1 MKILKLIIHN
11 IASVSLA
18 TIDFGARPLADAEVF
33 LITGVTGA
41 GKTTILDSICLA
53 LFGQVPR
60 MQRTEMTAKSVVGQ
74 DEVSASDTRQLLR
87 NGTSEGS
94 ATLHFIANDNNTY
107 IVEWAISRTT
117 RSYKGNQAGKLKAV
131 KRTLTCVSDP
141 TVPIIDKE
149 RPVRARIEELIG
161 LTYDQFCRTTML
173 AQGEFTRFLV
183 SSDGDKAGILEK
195 IIGKTDFTRAGV
207 CIFQNYKAREENL
220 ARLRERLEALS
231 LLSDDDRT
239 ALDNE
244 SASLTAANT
253 TDAVSVKNIDAA
265 LTWLERHKALVRRRD
280 TDNEALR
287 RLTEQMESQQFTDRK
302 RLLEEYSETAEPRA
316 RMAAEASMTA
326 AIADTNA
333 QIAALKKE
341 YARYLAAK
349 NLIRLT
355 ISNLNEAIEKD
366 EKSKAAYGDRTGA
379 FANHEEILSLFDK
392 IISADK
398 SIKATENRIKEC
410 DKKAESLNRVAASH
424 HKALDKAIAE
434 TKPLT
439 EALSAS
445 EARLRAIDITALAT
459 RLAAIDRQSSEL
471 ESIEKLA
478 ASIQSAAD
486 NIDVADKKISSDRDT
501 LSELKETVTALDKE
515 HETLVAAEAEAIRR
529 YTLAEATADEFASRI
544 RALLTPG
551 CQCPVCR
558 QRVADV
564 AADSTADTDAES
576 ELRRTLRD
584 ERDAATAILRDNEA
598 ETVRVKAHISLLDKQ
613 INEAEST
620 LRKQREQLDKQR
632 TALSDAIRDGGY
644 APDVVSTASELRVKL
659 TDERRDVRSKISKVA
674 TLQTERDEITAQL
687 NKVNAKAER
696 VRADLDKTNN
706 GIAGVNATR
715 QTLTESRGN
724 LRSTRRADVDTLCG
738 IENITLWGVSDAPSC
753 DIAAIRDRY
762 INDRKEYTALASR
775 ISEMQEKLTRH
786 VRELDDLSALDS
798 RIPWRDI
805 APAGSAVSKPLLAI
819 NSILSSYTLLTAR
832 RDEAMKARQSARADI
847 AAYLASNTRYTAE
860 KLQQLSGLTEDEI
873 KALAT
878 EIEHITRD
886 SQRAADVCRRTAD
899 ELDAHVKVRPEI
911 ADEENTETLTRQRDI
926 ITEQITERNRR
937 IGAIQQQLNTDND
950 NRAKAGTL
958 TQAIADATADRDRW
972 HRLNDLLGS
981 SDGKRFK
988 SIALS
993 YILNSLLDSANAYL
1007 ARLTPRYT
1015 LAVEPGTY
1023 NIDIIDS
1030 YNGYTRRSANT
1041 SSGGESFMVSLALSL
1056 ALSDIS
1062 PRLSVDTLFID
1073 EGFGTLSGEP
1083 LSNAV
1088 TLLRNLRHSSGRKVG
1103 IISHIEALSREIP
1116 VHINVIKDAATAT
1129 SRITVS
1135 DS

>member
-11 IASVSLA
+11 IASVASA

-107 IVEWAISRTT
+107 IVEWTISRTT

-265 LTWLERHKALVRRRD
+265 LTWLERHEALVRRRD

-287 RLTEQMESQQFTDRK
+287 RLTETMESQQFTDRK
-302 RLLEEYSETAEPRA
+302 RLLEEYNETAEPRA
-316 RMAAEASMTA
+316 RMATEASMTA
-326 AIADTNA
+326 AIADTDA
-333 QIAALKKE
+333 RIDALKKE

-355 ISNLNEAIEKD
+355 VSDLNEAIGKD
-366 EKSKAAYGDRTGA
+366 EKSKAAYGDRAGA
-379 FANHEEILSLFDK
+379 FANHEEILPLFDK

-410 DKKAESLNRVAASH
+410 DKKAETLNRVAATH
-424 HKALDKAIAE
+424 REALDKANAE
-434 TKPLT
+434 AKPLA

-471 ESIEKLA
+471 ENIEKLA

-515 HETLVAAEAEAIRR
+515 HEALVAAEAEAIRR

-576 ELRRTLRD
+576 ELRRTLRA
-584 ERDAATAILRDNEA
+584 ERDAATATLRDNEA

-632 TALSDAIRDGGY
+632 TALADAIRDGGY

-674 TLQTERDEITAQL
+674 ALQTERDEITDQL

-706 GIAGVNATR
+706 GIAGVDATR
-715 QTLTESRGN
+715 QTLSESMES
-724 LRSTRRADVDTLCG
+724 LRAARRADVDTLCG

-762 INDRKEYTALASR
+762 INDRQEYTALTSR
-775 ISEMQEKLTRH
+775 ISEMQDKVTRH
-786 VRELDDLSALDS
+786 TRELDDLSALDS

-805 APAGSAVSKPLLAI
+805 VPAGTPVGKPLLAI

-832 RDEAMKARQSARADI
+832 RDEAMKARQSTRADI
-847 AAYLASNTRYTAE
+847 AAYLAANSRYTAA
-860 KLQQLSGLTEDEI
+860 KLQQLSGLTEDHI
-873 KALAT
+873 KAVST
-878 EIEHITRD
+878 EIERITHEA
-886 SQRAADVCRRTAD
+886 QRAADVCRRTVN
-899 ELDAHVKVRPEI
+899 ELDAHLKARPEI
-911 ADEENTETLTRQRDI
+911 ADEENTETLTRQRDT

-937 IGAIQQQLNTDND
+937 IGAIQQQLNADND

-1088 TLLRNLRHSSGRKVG
+1088 AMLRNLRHSSGRKVG

-1129 SRITVS
+1129 SRIIIS
-1135 DS
+1135 GN